1 MWIISIIPL
10 ILTGITIQFMPDSV
24 PMHYDI
30 SGKIDDSVKGP
41 MKKRVKRK
49 RLI

>member
-1 MWIISIIPL
+1 MSKFFKSKKIMWIISIIPL

-30 SGKIDDSVKGP
+30 SGKIDDSVK
-41 MKKRVKRK
+41 
-49 RLI
+49 